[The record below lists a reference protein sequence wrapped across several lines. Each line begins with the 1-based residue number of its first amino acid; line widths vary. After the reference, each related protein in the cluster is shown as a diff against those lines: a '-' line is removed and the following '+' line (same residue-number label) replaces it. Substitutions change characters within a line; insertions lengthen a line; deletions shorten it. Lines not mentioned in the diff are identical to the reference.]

1 MQKKKTTKTESV
13 SKGFARKYIK
23 YYYGVFWA
31 ILIVF
36 LIFQLSK

>member
-1 MQKKKTTKTESV
+1 MQKKKVTKTESV

-23 YYYGVFWA
+23 YYYRGFWA